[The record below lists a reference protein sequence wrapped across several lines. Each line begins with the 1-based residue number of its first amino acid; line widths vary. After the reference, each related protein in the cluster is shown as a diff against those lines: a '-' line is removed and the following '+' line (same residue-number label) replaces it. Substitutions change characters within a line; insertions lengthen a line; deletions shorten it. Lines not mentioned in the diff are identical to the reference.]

1 MAPDTIHTNGPWNE
15 KVAPMAALQAS
26 AFHAIHRKTNRFSFE
41 DIDIVTIR
49 VCAAGRTPVLR
60 EHSRICYEI
69 LIGRVW
75 SEIAGKVEGN
85 NVTAT
90 VNLSADF
97 MGAV

>member
-15 KVAPMAALQAS
+15 KVAPMAALQAI

-41 DIDIVTIR
+41 DIVTIR

-75 SEIAGKVEGN
+75 GEIAGKVEGN
-85 NVTAT
+85 NVTCHR
-90 VNLSADF
+90 NLHADF